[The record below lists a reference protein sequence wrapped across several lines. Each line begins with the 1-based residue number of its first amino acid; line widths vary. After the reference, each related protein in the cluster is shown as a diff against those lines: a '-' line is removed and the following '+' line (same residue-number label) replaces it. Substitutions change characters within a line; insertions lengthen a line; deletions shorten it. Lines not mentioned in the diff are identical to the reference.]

1 MKQFIEI
8 GSSHFNTLRYLCDK
22 GWKGIMVDPIKIAL
36 DKIPNHIALT
46 KVNLGIQPKSG
57 NYDFVKF
64 KDEHYFNHK
73 LDYQGSATFRD
84 DMYFYDMNHP
94 HKEKIS
100 IPCITFDDLCSQNKI
115 NKIDYLKLDTE
126 GMDLDI
132 LKTIN
137 FNKYDIKFIRAEHNG
152 DELRKE
158 ETIKLLENN
167 NYIVESFQ
175 EDLVGIKF

>member
-36 DKIPNHIALT
+36 DKVPNHIALT
-46 KVNLGIQPKSG
+46 KVNLGIFPTAG
-57 NYDFVKF
+57 NYDFVKI
-64 KDEHYFNHK
+64 KDEKYFNWEK
-73 LDYQGSATFRD
+73 DYQGSATFSNR
-84 DMYFYDMNHP
+84 MYFYDTPHP
-94 HKEKIS
+94 DKEKVS
-100 IPCITFDDLCSQNKI
+100 IKCITFDDLCSQNKV

-132 LKTIN
+132 LRSID
-137 FNKYDIKFIRAEHNG
+137 FNKYDIRFIRAEHNG
-152 DELRKE
+152 VKNREKE
-158 ETIKLLENN
+158 TREFLESN

>member
-1 MKQFIEI
+1 MKQFIDI

-36 DKIPNHIALT
+36 DKVPNHSALT
-46 KVNLGIQPKSG
+46 KVNLGIQPQSG

-64 KDEHYFNHK
+64 KDEYYFNHE
-73 LDYQGSATFRD
+73 LDYQGSATFSDR
-84 DMYFYDMNHP
+84 MNFYAIEHP
-94 HKEKIS
+94 HKEKVS
-100 IPCITFDDLCSQNKI
+100 IPCITFNELCFQNKI

-132 LKTIN
+132 LKSID
-137 FNKYDIKFIRAEHNG
+137 FDKYNIKFIRAEHNG
-152 DELRKE
+152 NSLREKE
-158 ETIKLLENN
+158 TREFLESKK
-167 NYIVESFQ
+167 YLVESFQ

>member
-36 DKIPNHIALT
+36 DKVPNHISLT

-64 KDEHYFNHK
+64 KDEFYFDHH
-73 LDYQGSATFRD
+73 LDYQGSATFSNT
-84 DMYFYDMNHP
+84 MHFYQIEHP

-100 IPCITFDDLCSQNKI
+100 VDCITFNELCSQNKI

-132 LKTIN
+132 LKSID
-137 FNKYDIKFIRAEHNG
+137 FSKYDIKFIRAEHNG
-152 DELRKE
+152 NKLRKE
-158 ETIKLLENN
+158 ETIKLLESN